1 MMSGAESSARIVPV
15 LHGEVYDVEDV
26 DDFLDAVAGTIRV
39 LGIEA
44 RKRRKEE

>member
-1 MMSGAESSARIVPV
+1 MMSGAESSARIVPCFTARSTTW
-15 LHGEVYDVEDV
+15 DV